1 MNTAGKRRI
10 VVSPC
15 RDSGSETLVSRKFH
29 KLHIRAVFE
38 KIRNDSFIFLRGKG
52 TGGIKKLSAGTQHI
66 RSLQDQF
73 FLQNR
78 KLVGFFR
85 CPVSGKCIFFT
96 EHTFTGAG
104 GIQQDFVK
112 KFRKTI
118 FQMSRCLIGHKCI
131 GDAKK
136 FYISK
141 QRASSGRTD
150 IVSDKKSTAV

>member
-15 RDSGSETLVSRKFH
+15 RDSGSETFVSRKFH

-78 KLVGFFR
+78 KLVGFFW

-118 FQMSRCLIGHKCI
+118 FQMSRCFIGHERI
-131 GDAKK
+131 SDAKE

-141 QRASSGRTD
+141 QCTRPGRTD

>member
-1 MNTAGKRRI
+1 MNTAGKHRI
-10 VVSPC
+10 AVSPC
-15 RDSGSETLVSRKFH
+15 RYSGSEALVSRKFH
-29 KLHIRAVFE
+29 KFHIRAVFE
-38 KIRNDSFIFLRGKG
+38 KIRNDFFIFVRSEG

-78 KLVGFFR
+78 KLLGFFG
-85 CPVSGKCIFFT
+85 CPVSGKCVFFT

-104 GIQQDFVK
+104 RIQQDFME

-118 FQMSRCLIGHKCI
+118 FQMSRCFIGHERISDTKE
-131 GDAKK
+131 

-141 QRASSGRTD
+141 QCTCPGRTD
-150 IVSDKKSTAV
+150 IVGNKKSTAV